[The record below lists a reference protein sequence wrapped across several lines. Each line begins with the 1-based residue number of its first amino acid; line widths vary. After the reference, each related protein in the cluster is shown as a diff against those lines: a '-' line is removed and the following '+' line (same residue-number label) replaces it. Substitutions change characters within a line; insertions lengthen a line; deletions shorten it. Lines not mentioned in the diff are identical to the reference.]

1 MVCFSVAIAGH
12 DGPMR
17 ALPETA
23 LVTVGYEGRTAEE
36 LVSAVAEAG
45 VDVLA
50 DVRLTPLSR
59 KPGLSKRRLAAALA
73 GAGIKYVH
81 LPALGNPQDNREA
94 FRRGD
99 PASRARFQGL
109 LARHPP
115 SRLWLSSG
123 LVLSTSGS
131 RCCASSVMRTAATGD
146 WWPSTSSVTTRG
158 WPSAIY
164 ERKGG
169 RATRPGSSHVVDQL
183 GLLGG
188 GKRPLGAGVEVHQG
202 RGAD

>member
-1 MVCFSVAIAGH
+1 MVCLSVAIAGH

-73 GAGIKYVH
+73 GAGIEYVH

-109 LARHPP
+109 LGTPP
-115 SRLWLSSG
+115 AQSALAELGSRAQHERVALLCFERDADCCHRG
-123 LVLSTSGS
+123 LVAEYLLSHDP
-131 RCCASSVMRTAATGD
+131 RLAVR
-146 WWPSTSSVTTRG
+146 
-158 WPSAIY
+158 
-164 ERKGG
+164 
-169 RATRPGSSHVVDQL
+169 HL
-183 GLLGG
+183 
-188 GKRPLGAGVEVHQG
+188 
-202 RGAD
+202 

>member
-1 MVCFSVAIAGH
+1 
-12 DGPMR
+12 MR

-73 GAGIKYVH
+73 GAGIEYVH

-94 FRRGD
+94 FRQGD

-109 LARHPP
+109 LGTPP
-115 SRLWLSSG
+115 AQSALAELGSRAQHERVALLCFERDADCCHRG
-123 LVLSTSGS
+123 LVAEYLLSHDP
-131 RCCASSVMRTAATGD
+131 RLAVQ
-146 WWPSTSSVTTRG
+146 
-158 WPSAIY
+158 
-164 ERKGG
+164 
-169 RATRPGSSHVVDQL
+169 HL
-183 GLLGG
+183 
-188 GKRPLGAGVEVHQG
+188 
-202 RGAD
+202 